1 METIDLSG
9 KVKFF
14 IKFGLILLLAT
25 AGAIGYGV
33 FEHYHA
39 VREIQ
44 IENAKVTG
52 TMVSVRT
59 LVNGRVSEFLF
70 QDGDEV
76 KAGDV
81 IARLEISVTE
91 DMIEQLEST
100 VELARQN
107 YEELQ
112 RGTWVKVPVTRTRAV
127 QTPVYTESSHTSG
140 GGSAN
145 LASLEERANRM
156 RELFEMG
163 AVSAVQRDAAIQAY
177 ENAKANS
184 SSYTYSESSVRYET
198 TYVEE
203 IEYVDEL
210 QPTPPAVLYGAEN
223 AIKQAEL
230 SLNVALQEAQ
240 ETEIIAP
247 VDGTIYYSTE
257 PQKDLQA
264 GDVVAKIGDSNELW
278 LAAEVSE
285 ETFNKIPLGKL
296 VSYSIDGN
304 NLTGTVIEKISP
316 EPAPAEVTEPAAE
329 NLPTTESQPAT
340 ENAPAENAATES
352 APTET
357 PAATDTPPVEPAKEP
372 APTETPAPAENQSA
386 LLKLFSVAYAE
397 EVTAPAETPPVENAA
412 TPAESA
418 PTESQPAAEN
428 AATPA
433 DTSTSPT
440 ESPPAKPTDAIN
452 ATPQVSENQ
461 TDAPPRNDK
470 FILRVSLPNE
480 RNFECRPNT
489 TTTLRIRI

>member
-1 METIDLSG
+1 
-9 KVKFF
+9 
-14 IKFGLILLLAT
+14 
-25 AGAIGYGV
+25 AIGYGV

-39 VREIQ
+39 FHEIK

-91 DMIEQLEST
+91 EMIEQLEST

-127 QTPVYTESSHTSG
+127 QTPVYTESSRTSG

-184 SSYTYSESSVRYET
+184 SSYTYSESGVRYET

-240 ETEIIAP
+240 ETAIIAP

-257 PQKDLQA
+257 PQKDLKA

-329 NLPTTESQPAT
+329 NLPT
-340 ENAPAENAATES
+340 ENAATES

-357 PAATDTPPVEPAKEP
+357 PAATENSPAVTDTPPVENATTPATEP
-372 APTETPAPAENQSA
+372 APTDVPAPAENQSA

-397 EVTAPAETPPVENAA
+397 EVTEPAA
-412 TPAESA
+412 TPAEPATAEPSA
-418 PTESQPAAEN
+418 EIQSTEPASAETPAESQPAAEK
-428 AATPA
+428 A
-433 DTSTSPT
+433 T
-440 ESPPAKPTDAIN
+440 ESAPFEN
-452 ATPQVSENQ
+452 ATPHVSENQ

>member
-1 METIDLSG
+1 LETIDLSG

-127 QTPVYTESSHTSG
+127 QTPVYTESSSTSG

-184 SSYTYSESSVRYET
+184 SSYTYSESGVRYET

-316 EPAPAEVTEPAAE
+316 EPAPVEVTEPAAE
-329 NLPTTESQPAT
+329 NVPTTESQPAA

-357 PAATDTPPVEPAKEP
+357 PAAPAVTDTPPVENATEP
-372 APTETPAPAENQSA
+372 ATNETPAENQSA

-397 EVTAPAETPPVENAA
+397 EVTAPAETPSVGNAD
-412 TPAESA
+412 TPTESA
-418 PTESQPAAEN
+418 PAEN

-433 DTSTSPT
+433 DTSTAPT
-440 ESPPAKPTDAIN
+440 ESQPVKPTDAIN

-489 TTTLRIRI
+489 TTTLRIRL

>member
-1 METIDLSG
+1 METTDISG

-14 IKFGLILLLAT
+14 IRFGLILILAT

-39 VREIQ
+39 FREIR
-44 IENAKVTG
+44 IEDAKVTG

-59 LVNGRVSEFLF
+59 LVNGKVSEFLF

-81 IARLEISVTE
+81 IARLEIKVTE
-91 DMIEQLEST
+91 DMIEQLENT
-100 VELARQN
+100 VALARQN

-112 RGTWVKVPVTRTRAV
+112 KGTWVKVPVRRMRAV
-127 QTPVYTESSHTSG
+127 QTPVYTETQRSG

-184 SSYTYSESSVRYET
+184 SGYSYSESGVAYET

-203 IEYVDEL
+203 IEYVDEF
-210 QPTPPAVLYGAEN
+210 QTTPPAVLYGAEN

-240 ETEIIAP
+240 QTEIIAL

-257 PQKDLQA
+257 PEKDLQA

-285 ETFNKIPLGKL
+285 DIFNQIPLGKL
-296 VSYSIDGN
+296 VSYTIDGN
-304 NLTGTVIEKISP
+304 NLTGIVIEKISP
-316 EPAPAEVTEPAAE
+316 DPEPEEVTEPAAE
-329 NLPTTESQPAT
+329 NVPAENPAT
-340 ENAPAENAATES
+340 ENSDTPPTEPANAETPAENPVEPAT
-352 APTET
+352 TET
-357 PAATDTPPVEPAKEP
+357 PAENQSASRFLFSVAHAEEVTESADTPPVEPAAENV
-372 APTETPAPAENQSA
+372 PAENA
-386 LLKLFSVAYAE
+386 NAD
-397 EVTAPAETPPVENAA
+397 TPPTENP
-412 TPAESA
+412 PAESA
-418 PTESQPAAEN
+418 STE
-428 AATPA
+428 
-433 DTSTSPT
+433 
-440 ESPPAKPTDAIN
+440 N

-470 FILRVSLPNE
+470 YILRVSLPTE

-489 TTTLRIRI
+489 TTTLRVRI